1 MLLPREEASS
11 ASPAYRR
18 DVRRELLGRWILPI
32 RLIPL
37 VLAIGYIGLFHA
49 PLVPTP
55 ADWTAAILSTALIT
69 VQGRWPLPA
78 VLLQAAMLPGFTSA
92 ATLGITIVNMVSCFA
107 LGELAWRRSG
117 WQVWLGAAALL
128 IANLAAPA
136 SDNFILELVQ
146 TVVTLSGPLLL
157 GMHLRSVQEIA
168 WQAKERAAADAQ
180 AARADERTA
189 IARELHD
196 LVAHHVA
203 SMVLR
208 IGVARHVLNTDPK
221 VAQVLDE
228 VHASGTA
235 AMADL
240 RALVSVLRADQ
251 PAVAT
256 DLLASLQ
263 AAVERVEAAG
273 PSVRAS
279 IDPAVA
285 EVDAVLRL
293 AVLRVVQ
300 EGLTNVLKHAG
311 PQAKVLLEVRHDCQ
325 AVEVSLSDDGPPP
338 PGSNATSGHRQN
350 AAAHREAPGHGLIG
364 MRERV
369 ELAGGQ
375 LTAGPSGDGWR
386 VHARLPA

>member
-1 MLLPREEASS
+1 MV
-11 ASPAYRR
+11 
-18 DVRRELLGRWILPI
+18 VRRELLGRWILPI

-37 VLAIGYIGLFHA
+37 VLAIGYIGLFHG
-49 PLVPTP
+49 PFEVTS
-55 ADWTAAILSTALIT
+55 ADWIMAVLSTMLIT

-78 VLLQAAMLPGFTSA
+78 TLLQAGMLAGFASGAM
-92 ATLGITIVNMVSCFA
+92 LGITVVNMVSCFA

-117 WQVWLGAAALL
+117 WQVWVGAVAVLL
-128 IANLAAPA
+128 ANLAA
-136 SDNFILELVQ
+136 SGSSNFLLELLQ
-146 TVVTLSGPLLL
+146 TVILLSGPLLL

-251 PAVAT
+251 SVVAT

-273 PSVRAS
+273 PSVQAS

-311 PQAKVLLEVRHDCQ
+311 PQAKVLLEVRQECG
-325 AVEVSLSDDGPPP
+325 AVEVRLSDDGPPP
-338 PGSNATSGHRQN
+338 PGFNATGVHRQN
-350 AAAHREAPGHGLIG
+350 RDAPGHGLIG

-369 ELAGGQ
+369 ELAGGE
-375 LTAGPSGDGWR
+375 LTAGPSGEGWR